1 MSPGISWAFFISNRL
16 EACFEIDKE
25 MEKGGV
31 TELIPFLLSLPL
43 PGPPGKSIALILYQ
57 VRLELWSQFIDSS
70 RATFDKI

>member
-1 MSPGISWAFFISNRL
+1 
-16 EACFEIDKE
+16 

-31 TELIPFLLSLPL
+31 TELIPFLLGLPL

-57 VRLELWSQFIDSS
+57 VRLELWSQYIDSS